1 MPEKKPWAVFV
12 YLVAD
17 DQRGSPAPA
26 LDDIAERELDLMFEA
41 VDRRNV
47 HVAVQ
52 VDFRN
57 KKEVW
62 RYLRRE
68 PEGSLPESSA
78 GDPRTIKTFL
88 DWASDNTRAERHLVL
103 FWGHAFGTA
112 GLFPDSRPEAPLS
125 RDILSLPELSDVLS
139 HASALFGGQAVDIVM
154 FKNCCLSNVETAYQ
168 LHADAEFMLAS
179 QSRLPAK
186 GWPYDRL
193 FSTLVAEGGPE
204 TSTERLARRLVRHLA
219 EYYAETEPARDVP
232 TTLLRLEAARHL
244 RDPFRRL
251 SAELARAHSSE
262 AVRWGS
268 AVHDALRRAAY
279 VGDPALPDV
288 VNLCRHLRD
297 PIAPY
302 DRAIAEAAQR
312 VEHVVN
318 RQLVLSHF
326 SKSSA
331 FNGAGVFYR
340 PIDQAT
346 RQDSIVANAVDL
358 SEYLSLAFCEDTNW
372 SEIALGMG
380 PAGPLTLNRR
390 AAITASSWR

>member
-1 MPEKKPWAVFV
+1 
-12 YLVAD
+12 
-17 DQRGSPAPA
+17 
-26 LDDIAERELDLMFEA
+26 
-41 VDRRNV
+41 
-47 HVAVQ
+47 
-52 VDFRN
+52 
-57 KKEVW
+57 
-62 RYLRRE
+62 
-68 PEGSLPESSA
+68 
-78 GDPRTIKTFL
+78 
-88 DWASDNTRAERHLVL
+88 
-103 FWGHAFGTA
+103 
-112 GLFPDSRPEAPLS
+112 
-125 RDILSLPELSDVLS
+125 
-139 HASALFGGQAVDIVM
+139 
-154 FKNCCLSNVETAYQ
+154 
-168 LHADAEFMLAS
+168 
-179 QSRLPAK
+179 
-186 GWPYDRL
+186 
-193 FSTLVAEGGPE
+193 
-204 TSTERLARRLVRHLA
+204 
-219 EYYAETEPARDVP
+219 
-232 TTLLRLEAARHL
+232 
-244 RDPFRRL
+244 
-251 SAELARAHSSE
+251 
-262 AVRWGS
+262 
-268 AVHDALRRAAY
+268 